1 MADYYDARLSLK
13 LTEELKNAY
22 AGLCKARGVTVS
34 EKLREFMA
42 KDLAEALQGDRQFKA
57 VHVVGVKKTDRPQ
70 AGNAEKCENT
80 ADIFAADT
88 P

>member
-13 LTEELKNAY
+13 LTEELKSAY

-34 EKLREFMA
+34 EKLREFMS
-42 KDLAEALQGDRQFKA
+42 KDLADALQDDRQYKA

-70 AGNAEKCENT
+70 AEKADKCEKT
-80 ADIFAADT
+80 ADMFSSKSS
-88 P
+88 

>member
-1 MADYYDARLSLK
+1 MSEYYDARLQLK
-13 LTEELKNAY
+13 LTEELKCSY

-42 KDLAEALQGDRQFKA
+42 QELAEALKDERQFKA
-57 VHVVGVKKTDRPQ
+57 AHVVGVKKTDRPQ
-70 AGNAEKCENT
+70 AKNAEKCKNT
-80 ADIFAADT
+80 ADIFSADT

>member
-13 LTEELKNAY
+13 LTEELKSAY

-42 KDLAEALQGDRQFKA
+42 KDLADALQGDRQFKA
-57 VHVVGVKKTDRPQ
+57 VHVVGVKKTERPQ
-70 AGNAEKCENT
+70 AENTEKCDNT
-80 ADIFAADT
+80 ADMFTGDA

>member
-1 MADYYDARLSLK
+1 MSEYYDARLQLK
-13 LTEELKNAY
+13 LTEELKGAY

-42 KDLAEALQGDRQFKA
+42 KELTEALQGERQFKA
-57 VHVVGVKKTDRPQ
+57 VHVVGMKKEDSLQVK
-70 AGNAEKCENT
+70 NIEKCGNT
-80 ADIFAADT
+80 ADMFTDNT